1 MNPLS
6 TAYHYLRAFWAIIRL
21 NRDNQRT
28 DLVFMIADSLLK
40 LGKFQELHRIVQAN
54 PAALKIIKEKK
65 QIKISLE
72 DLVKFSPGSLGKVYA
87 DHMLR
92 FNLDPEFYPRPE
104 TITDETYILLRL
116 RQTHDLWHVVTG
128 FDTSPL
134 GEISLQSFMLAQ
146 MGSPVSIMIVGSAIL
161 RSVIKNQERL
171 SPLMDGITNGWRMG
185 KQANPLFP
193 YDWESAW
200 TKDLESVRKEL
211 NVS

>member
-1 MNPLS
+1 
-6 TAYHYLRAFWAIIRL
+6 
-21 NRDNQRT
+21 
-28 DLVFMIADSLLK
+28 
-40 LGKFQELHRIVQAN
+40 
-54 PAALKIIKEKK
+54 
-65 QIKISLE
+65 
-72 DLVKFSPGSLGKVYA
+72 
-87 DHMLR
+87 
-92 FNLDPEFYPRPE
+92 
-104 TITDETYILLRL
+104 
-116 RQTHDLWHVVTG
+116 
-128 FDTSPL
+128 
-134 GEISLQSFMLAQ
+134 MLAQ